1 MIGRTNVGLTR
12 RALVVDESLAH
23 PETAGWRAMQ
33 GIISELR
40 ARTVEVVESTSAEDG
55 IAIVG
60 SDAAIHCIFVDWN
73 LGKGRGDVHRPA
85 TELLRAVR
93 HRNEHVPIFL
103 MAEHVARY
111 SLTLEDMQLS
121 NEFVWT
127 LDDTA
132 EFIAGRAIAA
142 IQRYADAVP
151 APFMRAMIAYDRDRE
166 YSWAAPGHQGG
177 IAFTKSTIGHVFFDY
192 FGENLFRTDT
202 GIERAALGS
211 LLGHSGPIGESER
224 NTARVFGAHRSYSVL
239 NGTSSAN
246 RAIFSAVVG
255 DGEIALCDRNCH
267 KSIEQGLIQ
276 SGGIPVFYV
285 PSRNR
290 YGIIGPIGPKQ
301 FTADSIARQV
311 AANPLAKRA
320 NASKPV
326 YSVVTNSTYDGMCY
340 HAKRALELLGPT
352 VDHVH
357 FDEAWYGYARFNP
370 MYRDR
375 CAMSGDPAD
384 HPADG
389 PTLYATHSTHKLL
402 AALSQASFLH
412 IRYGRNAIDHQ
423 RFNESYCAQASTSP
437 LYSIIASNDVAT
449 AMMDGRSG
457 QTLTQEVIDEA
468 VDFRVAVARCH
479 RELADKGEWFFAPWN
494 ATEVTDPKT
503 GKATPFH
510 LAPRDL
516 LTTEPA
522 CWTLRPNESWHGFK
536 ELEEGW
542 CLLDPIKPGIV
553 CPGMEDD
560 GSLADNGI
568 PAAIVSAY
576 LGRHGI
582 IPSRTTD
589 HMVLFLF
596 SMGVTKG
603 KWGTLINALLG
614 FKSAYDANEPLT
626 TALPKVVAADPN
638 RYRNMGLRELGD
650 AIWQHMRESR
660 QGHWQAQAYSTL
672 PKPAMTPREAFRK
685 LMRGEAEA
693 LPLDKMAGRVVG
705 VGVIPYP
712 PGIPVVMPGELLG
725 TADEPWLS
733 YIRALEAWG
742 EHFPGFELEVE
753 GAELRNGKYFVYCLR
768 D

>member
-1 MIGRTNVGLTR
+1 MSCS
-12 RALVVDESLAH
+12 RAGCWSLMKACSI
-23 PETAGWRAMQ
+23 PAPPGGERYAG
-33 GIISELR
+33 S
-40 ARTVEVVESTSAEDG
+40 STSCAPAAWRWSKSASSEDG
-55 IAIVG
+55 IAVVG

-73 LGKGRGDVHRPA
+73 LGESTGGAHKA
-85 TELLRAVR
+85 ANALLLEIRA
-93 HRNEHVPIFL
+93 RNERVPIFL
-103 MAEHVARY
+103 MAERLEKY
-111 SLTLEDMQLS
+111 SITLAVMQQAD
-121 NEFVWT
+121 EFVWK
-127 LDDTA
+127 LEDTA

-142 IQRYADAVP
+142 IQRYAEAVMP
-151 APFMRAMIAYDRDRE
+151 PFLGAMLAYDRDRE

-177 IAFTKSTIGHVFFDY
+177 IAFTKSTIGRVFFDY

-224 NTARVFGAHRSYSVL
+224 NIARIFGAHRSYSVL

-246 RAIFSAVVG
+246 RSIINAVVG

-290 YGIIGPIGPKQ
+290 WGIIGPISPRQ
-301 FTADSIARQV
+301 FTPESIAERI
-311 AANPLAKRA
+311 AANPLAKHA
-320 NASKPV
+320 ASSAKPV

-340 HAKRALELLGPT
+340 DAKRSYELLAPT

-357 FDEAWYGYARFNP
+357 FDEAWYAYARFNP

-375 CAMSGDPAD
+375 YAMVGDPAK

-389 PTLYATHSTHKLL
+389 PTVYATHSTHKLL

-412 IRYGRNAIDHQ
+412 VRNGRNAIDHH

-437 LYSIIASNDVAT
+437 LYSIIAANDVAA
-449 AMMDGRSG
+449 AMMDGRAG
-457 QTLTQEVIDEA
+457 YTLTQETIEEA
-468 VDFRVAVARCH
+468 VDFRVAVARCR
-479 RELADKGEWFFAPWN
+479 REFAAKGEWFFAPWN
-494 ATEVTDPKT
+494 AEQVTDPRT
-503 GKATPFH
+503 GGSVAFH
-510 LAPRDL
+510 EASREL

-522 CWTLRPNESWHGFK
+522 CWTLKPNDAWHGFK
-536 ELEEGW
+536 DLEDGW
-542 CLLDPIKPGIV
+542 CMLDPIKPGVV
-553 CPGMEDD
+553 CPGMQDD
-560 GSLADNGI
+560 GTLAANGV

-576 LGRHGI
+576 LGRNGI

-603 KWGTLINALLG
+603 KWGTLISALLD
-614 FKSAYDANEPLT
+614 FKAAYDANELLV
-626 TALPKVVAADPN
+626 TALPKVAAADPK
-638 RYRNMGLRELGD
+638 RYRNMGLRDLGD
-650 AIWQHMRESR
+650 VMWQHMRESR
-660 QGHWQAQAYSTL
+660 QGHWQAQAYSSL
-672 PKPAMTPREAFRK
+672 PEPAMPPREAFRK
-685 LMRGEAEA
+685 LMRGEADL
-693 LPLDKMAGRVVG
+693 LPLDEMAGRIVG

-712 PGIPVVMPGELLG
+712 PGIPVVMPGEIIG
-725 TADEPWLS
+725 KADEPWLS
-733 YIRALEAWG
+733 YIRSLEAWG

-753 GAELRNGKYFVYCLR
+753 GAEHRDGKYFIYCLR
-768 D
+768 S